1 MTTVVLAS
9 ASTVPSQAAEV
20 QTPWRFGG
28 IGPSQSTLRII
39 TDVGCSRPIPPLV
52 EETPSAVRITARNR
66 EPDVRPVCPAIIGFV
81 PVYVHLAAPLA
92 GRRLSGA
99 VGQIRRSS
107 PRSSPPRV
115 VGLSPGDAVTVLQA
129 AGAAP
134 KIVGRRTA
142 TGLRRVVAQRGARL
156 VVGGSGQ
163 PST

>member
-1 MTTVVLAS
+1 MTTVVLAI

-39 TDVGCSRPIPPLV
+39 TIGGGCSRAIPPLV
-52 EETPSAVRITARNR
+52 EETASVVRITARNR
-66 EPDVRPVCPAIIGFV
+66 EPDGRPVCPAFIAFV

-99 VGQIRRSS
+99 SPVGPSRA
-107 PRSSPPRV
+107 SSPPRL

-156 VVGGSGQ
+156 VIGGSGR